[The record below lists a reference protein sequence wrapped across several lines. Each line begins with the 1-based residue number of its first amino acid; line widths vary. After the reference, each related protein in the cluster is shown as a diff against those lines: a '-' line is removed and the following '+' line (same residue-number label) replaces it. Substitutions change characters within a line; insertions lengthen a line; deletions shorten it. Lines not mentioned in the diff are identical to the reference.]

1 MGHDHD
7 HSGDAHGEHRA
18 APHHGHGAG
27 PGHGHGMGSSKQ
39 GAAFAIGIALNLG
52 FVVTET
58 AYGILSHSMAL
69 VADAGHNLS
78 DVLGLGLAW
87 GASILARRVPTKR
100 RTYGFRSTTIL
111 ASLINAVVLLVAVG
125 AIGWESVRRL
135 AAPEPVAEATVIV
148 VAIVGV
154 VINGVSALLF
164 VSGSKGDLNLRSA
177 FVHLASDAVLS
188 LGVAVAGGV
197 MLFTGW
203 RWLDPVVSIGLSIA
217 ILVGTWSLM
226 KSSVNLI
233 LNAVPEGIEPD
244 EVRSYLASLPGAL
257 EVHDLHIWAMS
268 TSENALTAHLVMKE
282 GTQEPR
288 FLPDVCKVL
297 HDRFGIEHCTLQLE
311 QLGAPDPCRLAPEDT
326 V

>member
-1 MGHDHD
+1 
-7 HSGDAHGEHRA
+7 
-18 APHHGHGAG
+18 
-27 PGHGHGMGSSKQ
+27 
-39 GAAFAIGIALNLG
+39 
-52 FVVTET
+52 
-58 AYGILSHSMAL
+58 
-69 VADAGHNLS
+69 
-78 DVLGLGLAW
+78 
-87 GASILARRVPTKR
+87 
-100 RTYGFRSTTIL
+100 
-111 ASLINAVVLLVAVG
+111 
-125 AIGWESVRRL
+125 
-135 AAPEPVAEATVIV
+135 
-148 VAIVGV
+148 
-154 VINGVSALLF
+154 
-164 VSGSKGDLNLRSA
+164 
-177 FVHLASDAVLS
+177 
-188 LGVAVAGGV
+188 

-203 RWLDPVVSIGLSIA
+203 RWLDPLVSIALSIA

-311 QLGAPDPCRLAPEDT
+311 HPGAPDPCRLAPEDT